1 MALVGLSFVAW
12 TFGWCAPICAIVL
25 GQAVRIKFMGS
36 NFTRKAMQDA
46 DSALK
51 TALPEFLY
59 NITVGPIKNYLCN
72 LSGIKEALE
81 NADKDVQLN
90 KEASSAPG

>member
-1 MALVGLSFVAW
+1 
-12 TFGWCAPICAIVL
+12 
-25 GQAVRIKFMGS
+25 
-36 NFTRKAMQDA
+36 MQDA

-90 KEASSAPG
+90 KEASSAPGLQSRQRLDKIDEDVNGEEDEDGPKTYEIDSSDDD